1 MPRLSDFPAAVR
13 TKGWKTFFSDI
24 LGQIYEDNVLVWAS
38 ALSYS
43 WLLAL
48 FPFLIFLLT
57 LLPFVPEDQKQQ
69 VYAAIDNSL
78 KQLPKEAAGTL
89 ASWEDEV
96 VKKTLNQT
104 YTSVMSIGLLL
115 ALWTASG
122 GMSATMY
129 ALDQCYDQKVVRP
142 FYKQRPIAML
152 LTVVVSVLML
162 LAIAILPVAGVAL
175 QWAYDHADSA
185 QKWLGFQIP
194 LRVKVL
200 LDIARWVIGGFLLM
214 MVVNVVYHFGCEV
227 KKRYRFV
234 TPGAVFSV
242 VSWVLLGF
250 AFRFYIDHFAIGGYN
265 KTYGALGGVVVLL
278 FLMYLA
284 ATLLLVGAEI
294 NAEVDYAVLQVP
306 RGTKDL
312 RPAERELRQRE
323 RERKRQRRRRS
334 GAGGMHMD
342 DAP

>member
-1 MPRLSDFPAAVR
+1 MPRLSDLPTAVR
-13 TKGWKTFFSDI
+13 VKGWKTFLSDI

-57 LLPFVPEDQKQQ
+57 LLPFVPEDQKHR
-69 VYAAIDNSL
+69 VVASIDNFL
-78 KQLPKEAAGTL
+78 KQLPKEAADMLGK
-89 ASWEDEV
+89 WEKEV
-96 VKKTLNQT
+96 VENVLNQT
-104 YTSVMSIGLLL
+104 YKSVMSIGLLL

-129 ALDQCYDQKVVRP
+129 ALDQCYDQKDVRP

-162 LAIAILPVAGVAL
+162 LAIAILPVGGLVL
-175 QWAYDHADSA
+175 E
-185 QKWLGFQIP
+185 WLWNHSQDLLGYQLPFK
-194 LRVKVL
+194 LKL
-200 LDIARWVIGGFLLM
+200 ALDITRWVIGGFLLI
-214 MVVNVVYHFGCEV
+214 MVVNVVYHYGSEV
-227 KKRYRFV
+227 KKRYRFI
-234 TPGAVFSV
+234 TPGAVFCV

-250 AFRFYIDHFAIGGYN
+250 AFRFYIDHFAISGYN
-265 KTYGALGGVVVLL
+265 RTYGALGGVVVLL

-306 RGTKDL
+306 RGTKDF
-312 RPAERELRQRE
+312 RPAEREVRQRE
-323 RERKRQRRRRS
+323 RERKRRPRRTS
-334 GAGGMHMD
+334 ADEGGNS
-342 DAP
+342 